1 MPCEQPAC
9 PSYRADIKNHGA
21 VLHRGFNKL
30 LARPLRHNF
39 HAGQNVRVKTQ
50 PVLARAD
57 VIQLEL
63 FRAGHC
69 NQHGQHQNKQ
79 LLHCVLLKM
88 GMKKPRCVCIVV
100 KRVYQQERGTASEPF
115 PIDWYLAGVAFS
127 CISQSL
133 SPCRYHRRVAA
144 TKLTTSNTFLIL
156 CLGYHIYPFL

>member
-1 MPCEQPAC
+1 MPCEQPAR
-9 PSYRADIKNHGA
+9 PSCRTGIKKHGA
-21 VLHRGFNKL
+21 CASCFQQM

-39 HAGQNVRVKTQ
+39 HAGQNVHVKTQ

-57 VIQLEL
+57 RIHFEL

-69 NQHGQHQNKQ
+69 GQHGQHQNKQ

-115 PIDWYLAGVAFS
+115 PIDWHLAGVAFS
-127 CISQSL
+127 CISQGKAL
-133 SPCRYHRRVAA
+133 VV
-144 TKLTTSNTFLIL
+144 TSGVWLPRN
-156 CLGYHIYPFL
+156 